1 MLKRCSGG
9 NIRIQSSGIK
19 YALLSFV
26 MLSFLCASA
35 QNRVVDSLNS
45 LLATAKQDTNK
56 VNLLWNLA
64 NEYNA
69 FKPDTARILAE
80 QALLLAEKIKY
91 TEGES
96 RSLGAIANAL
106 NQVGNYPRALEYYLR
121 KLKLEENRSN
131 PQNMANV
138 ILNIGTVYLYQ
149 EQYDKALDYYYQAD
163 SIMQTDNDGDPKF
176 GLIIKYSIALDI
188 GDLYNRINR
197 LDSAFIYF
205 QRSLD
210 ISKQEMNGD
219 FTGTSMVGI
228 AEVYL
233 KQKQFEK
240 AGNLFITALP
250 YLEAANDEDL
260 ICEASWGLANVYDSL
275 NKHDEAKYYAKKML
289 LLAQKDG
296 FLRWQLK
303 AADFLEA
310 HYKKMNRVDSAYTF
324 LVMSQQL
331 RNSISSADKIREAQV
346 ISSNEQLRQTEL
358 AEQKIKAKKERI
370 QQLQLLFIGIFIP
383 ALFLMTLLLSRRKIH
398 VRVIKFMGIISL
410 LILFEYLTLLLHPY
424 VADITN
430 HTPIIELII
439 FVAIAAILIRAHHRI
454 EQWFIDKLINS
465 KHRLGDGY
473 FPTRR
478 IKIKMKKP
486 PG

>member
-1 MLKRCSGG
+1 M
-9 NIRIQSSGIK
+9 
-19 YALLSFV
+19 LLSV
-26 MLSFLCASA
+26 AMLSFLHTPA
-35 QNRVVDSLNS
+35 QNRVADSLTS
-45 LLATAKQDTNK
+45 LLIVAKQDTSR
-56 VNLLWNLA
+56 VTLLWNLSNA
-64 NEYNA
+64 YNA
-69 FKPDTARILAE
+69 FNPDTARILAE
-80 QALLLAEKIKY
+80 QALSLAENLKY

-96 RSLGAIANAL
+96 KALGAIANAL

-131 PQNMANV
+131 TQSMANV

-149 EQYDKALDYYYQAD
+149 DQYDKALSYYYQAD

-176 GLIIKYSIALDI
+176 GLILKYSIALNI

-210 ISKQEMNGD
+210 ISKQQMNGD

-228 AEVYL
+228 GEVYL
-233 KQKQFEK
+233 KQRQFEK
-240 AGNLFITALP
+240 AGDLFKAALP
-250 YLEAANDEDL
+250 YLEAVNDEDL
-260 ICEASWGLANVYDSL
+260 ICEASWGLANVYNSL
-275 NKHDEAKYYAKKML
+275 NKNDEAKYYAKRML

-303 AADFLEA
+303 AADFLEGY
-310 HYKKMNRVDSAYTF
+310 YKKMNRIDSAYAF
-324 LVMSQQL
+324 LVLSQQL
-331 RNSISSADKIREAQV
+331 RNSISSGDKIRESQV

-358 AEQKIKAKKERI
+358 AVQKRKAKKERF

-383 ALFLMTLLLSRRKIH
+383 AFFLMTLLLSRRKIH

-430 HTPIIELII
+430 HTPILELLI
-439 FVAIAAILIRAHHRI
+439 FVLIAAFLIRAHHRI
-454 EQWFIDKLINS
+454 EQWFIDKLISS